1 MREVHRGRIRKGW
14 WDVSRAAMDIGCV
27 LENVPRGGLWRKE
40 TGGPKGS
47 EERKWWHPEVV
58 VAQAGGVGWRQ
69 PGGLG
74 MLLGGVGKGT
84 VNGHGAKGGCWERPG
99 LAALA

>member
-1 MREVHRGRIRKGW
+1 M
-14 WDVSRAAMDIGCV
+14 
-27 LENVPRGGLWRKE
+27 
-40 TGGPKGS
+40 
-47 EERKWWHPEVV
+47 V